1 MRKIYLIILGPS
13 VDKDFLIQRIRDLGD
28 VYVVFGNNVFV
39 SSNLNTAQE
48 VYNAIVSSEMEEQT
62 SVILDLG
69 SHPGYWGY
77 TKKDLWS
84 WINEHSEKSV

>member
-1 MRKIYLIILGPS
+1 MKKIYLIILGPS

-39 SSNLNTAQE
+39 SSNLNTAQD

-69 SHPGYWGY
+69 THPGYWGY

-84 WINEHSEKSV
+84 WINEHSEKTV